1 MFAISFTRKNV
12 QQVYKMLYL
21 FFLII
26 CLNIEITWGEYAP
39 VVRTNSGMVRGIVLT
54 DKQNGKRVHLYK
66 GIKYG
71 K

>member
-1 MFAISFTRKNV
+1 
-12 QQVYKMLYL
+12 MLYL

-26 CLNIEITWGEYAP
+26 CLSIEITWGEYAP